1 MFRYQIGCAL
11 AALGLSFVVCA
22 PASAAIIVDTFS
34 GGALNVSTPPGG
46 SNPSSANSGT
56 LSANALGGA
65 HNLNVTRTTGT
76 GGFNNSIDQAGNG
89 FWSYS
94 SGPGD
99 AGRGTVLYDGGTDYV
114 VSDPGLGGIDLT
126 QGGLNDRI
134 VFKYRADQAGANV
147 LGVVLYSGAGNSST
161 ATANVNATG
170 FAGSFADGVIP
181 FSSFVNSSGS
191 GASLS
196 NISAIQLVLDGS
208 NVPALDMQ
216 VDSVSA
222 VPEPVMGLSLCVAG
236 MFAGMLLRR
245 RARIAR

>member
-1 MFRYQIGCAL
+1 MFRYRLSCAL
-11 AALGLSFVVCA
+11 AALGLSFVACA
-22 PASAAIIVDTFS
+22 PRASAAIVIDTFS

-46 SNPSSANSGT
+46 ANPSSANGGT

-65 HNLNVTRTTGT
+65 HNLSITRTTGT

-99 AGRGTVLYDGGTDYV
+99 AGRGTVLYDGGTDNV

-134 VFKYRADQAGANV
+134 VFKYRADQAGSNV

-161 ATANVNATG
+161 ATVNVSGTG
-170 FAGSFADGVIP
+170 FSGPFADGVIP
-181 FSSFVNSSGS
+181 FSSFVNSSGT

-196 NISAIQLVLDGS
+196 NISAIQLLIDGS
-208 NVPALDMQ
+208 NVPALDVQ
-216 VDSVSA
+216 IDSVSA
-222 VPEPVMGLSLCVAG
+222 VPEPVMGMSMYVA
-236 MFAGMLLRR
+236 AMLLTR
-245 RARIAR
+245 RARKHA